1 MAPKEPD
8 LKALKTDLLL
18 RALGLKHKIKVHD
31 SMPQPDTHEEIAR
44 VTMSRWDLE
53 DELKA
58 IEQMLEDARQKSVA
72 AKAAEIKKVGVHLK
86 KQK

>member
-8 LKALKTDLLL
+8 LKALKTDLLM

-31 SMPQPDTHEEIAR
+31 SMPQPDNHEEIAR
-44 VTMSRWDLE
+44 VTMARWELE

-58 IEQMLEDARQKSVA
+58 IEQMLDEARKKSVA
-72 AKAAEIKKVGVHLK
+72 EKTAEIKKVGVHLK